1 MSRLDYITIA
11 IVAACILAII
21 FLVSK
26 MTDLF
31 GDSATT
37 DKIENVADTVEEE
50 GTDSDT
56 YDYETETKEEG
67 TDDAPADG
75 EITTDEGTSSTDSEP
90 ATDGTSS
97 SADSGEDDSAS
108 PATTSGG
115 HSSHSNAGKYM
126 VIAGTYM
133 KKANAVSQVR
143 KLKKLGFENARVELF
158 DRGKFAIVLVD
169 RFSTMASAERLVK
182 DLKAEGISSYVKAK
196 EAH

>member
-56 YDYETETKEEG
+56 YDYETETKEDG
-67 TDDAPADG
+67 TDDAPATD
-75 EITTDEGTSSTDSEP
+75 ESTADEGTSSSDSEP

-97 SADSGEDDSAS
+97 STDADEDTSTT
-108 PATTSGG
+108 ATTG
-115 HSSHSNAGKYM
+115 HNSHSNAGKYM